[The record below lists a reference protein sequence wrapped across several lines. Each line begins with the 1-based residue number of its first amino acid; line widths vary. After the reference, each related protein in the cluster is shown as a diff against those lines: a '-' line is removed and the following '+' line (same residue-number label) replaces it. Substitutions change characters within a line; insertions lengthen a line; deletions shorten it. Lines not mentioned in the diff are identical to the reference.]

1 MKLQLNFHPY
11 NIQNSIIKWR
21 LIMSKKPLTEG
32 KISKGG
38 KNNPPSTPR
47 PPKPSAQA
55 PKEESKPDK

>member
-1 MKLQLNFHPY
+1 
-11 NIQNSIIKWR
+11 
-21 LIMSKKPLTEG
+21 MSKKPLTEG